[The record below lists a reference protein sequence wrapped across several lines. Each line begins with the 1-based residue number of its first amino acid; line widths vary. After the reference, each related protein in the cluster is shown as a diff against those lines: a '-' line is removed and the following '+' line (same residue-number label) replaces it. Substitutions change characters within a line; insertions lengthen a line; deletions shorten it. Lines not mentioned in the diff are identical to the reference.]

1 MYRNFKYTLSKT
13 FLVTSILGSIATSN
27 SYAVNINPEVT
38 NIGYWYDDDDIRNII
53 TNRLGDKVYI
63 APAVPNVP
71 ALIKDVAEAAIFE
84 ARSGKP
90 ALIPVNLNGNHWT
103 SIAIRAKNNGD
114 IIVFYND
121 SFGSSIGGIGSESGQ
136 YIAAIKQILPNA
148 QIIDLQVHQQN
159 DGSSCGVFTAE
170 NLIALG
176 LLDDVDLT
184 PEAAK
189 ALLGAIRDGRGIRLL
204 HLNDLGT
211 LYQKIVT
218 REEVENNAIIRS
230 NIENTAAL
238 TFTEIANLS
247 SLTKD
252 RLSHLY
258 LVDLDSTGLSA
269 GDDDSLNYG
278 VWAGGSLGVGVI
290 GAKDSAKVKQNCRG
304 VTIGFDGKIDEDTI
318 LGIAIGSSIST
329 LKPKSLNFST
339 ATNNH
344 TKFSTDVKSIVG
356 SIYGSMQVDER
367 LVITGS
373 FELGKLYGKTKY
385 RPITSDNNFFK
396 LKGDLFGANIAAGY
410 YAPLGSLTLVPNLG
424 ASYRGV
430 KLAGNKQNNLSI
442 SKTDIQKLSITPALS
457 VLTVLELGNLQLI
470 PEISAS
476 YSNNLSLK
484 SKKLTVKNAQGKILS
499 NDKISIAKHSYNL
512 GASLT
517 LASSRIEASLGYERM
532 TQSKYLGH
540 TGYLKLRINI

>member
-1 MYRNFKYTLSKT
+1 MSANFNRFLIKT
-13 FLVTSILGSIATSN
+13 ALATSIFSSVVAGN
-27 SYAVNINPEVT
+27 SYAADINPEIA
-38 NIGYWYDDDDIRNII
+38 NINYWYGDDDIRGILN
-53 TNRLGDKVYI
+53 NRLGDRVYV

-71 ALIKDVAEAAIFE
+71 ALIHEVAEAAIFE

-90 ALIPVNLNGNHWT
+90 ALIPVNLNNNHWT
-103 SIAIRAKNNGD
+103 ALAIRAKTDGD

-121 SFGSSIGGIGSESGQ
+121 SFGSSIGGINSESGQ

-159 DGSSCGVFTAE
+159 DGSSCGAFTAE
-170 NLIALG
+170 NLIALSS
-176 LLDDVDLT
+176 LQDADLT

-218 REEVENNAIIRS
+218 REEVENNAIIRR
-230 NIENTAAL
+230 NIENTIAL
-238 TFTEIANLS
+238 AFTEIANLS
-247 SLTKD
+247 SLTAD
-252 RLSHLY
+252 RLSHLH

-278 VWAGGSLGVGVI
+278 VWARGSLGSGVI

-318 LGIAIGSSIST
+318 LGIAIGSNIST

-339 ATNNH
+339 ATNND
-344 TKFSTDVKSIVG
+344 TKFSTDIKSIVG
-356 SIYGSMQVDER
+356 SIYGSMQADEH

-410 YAPLGSLTLVPNLG
+410 YASLGSLTLIPNLG

-499 NDKISIAKHSYNL
+499 NDKISTAKHSYNL
-512 GASLT
+512 GASLG
-517 LASSRIEASLGYERM
+517 LASSRIEASLGYER
-532 TQSKYLGH
+532 TWQSNYLGN